1 MKDTTVRT
9 AARTLVPF
17 LLLLASCASP
27 RLNVLTGNYRYSRG
41 EYPQA
46 VIRYF
51 EAVEKE
57 RYLAFLAYNL
67 GNAYYALGESL
78 AAVETLEGVLA
89 EASTEAFA
97 SEYNRGNTNNLLF
110 RTHFNL
116 GVVYFEQGLYEE
128 AVSQFIEALRIRP
141 GDLGTKIDLEVAL
154 KKLDS
159 RGRGPETEGDGPSS
173 LSDDLEEA
181 LRFVQE
187 KEKRIWRSLSPSEQQ
202 EWEDDW

>member
-78 AAVETLEGVLA
+78 AAVETLEGA
-89 EASTEAFA
+89 TPITFFFEPIST
-97 SEYNRGNTNNLLF
+97 SGW
-110 RTHFNL
+110 
-116 GVVYFEQGLYEE
+116 
-128 AVSQFIEALRIRP
+128 SI
-141 GDLGTKIDLEVAL
+141 
-154 KKLDS
+154 
-159 RGRGPETEGDGPSS
+159 SS
-173 LSDDLEEA
+173 KGCTRRRYLNS
-181 LRFVQE
+181 
-187 KEKRIWRSLSPSEQQ
+187 
-202 EWEDDW
+202 